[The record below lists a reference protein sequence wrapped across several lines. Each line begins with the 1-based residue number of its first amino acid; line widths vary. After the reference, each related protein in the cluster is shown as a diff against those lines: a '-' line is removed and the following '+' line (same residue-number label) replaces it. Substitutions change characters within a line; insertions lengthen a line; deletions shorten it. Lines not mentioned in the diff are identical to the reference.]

1 MHIRYVISFF
11 FVLLATSLS
20 AQEYLVISEQPDQ
33 QATAKMP
40 ANTAQAIFIASTPD
54 FAVTS
59 SNKTVDKVS
68 TPSQN
73 AQGLYEYA
81 ITLNLSGG
89 HNARHFRVDKNGTTF
104 FGETKEK
111 VVFAQGEIRYFFI
124 TEPEVKISVAR
135 SDDKTHLVQDQACV
149 EITSP
154 IYGLQIDASRE
165 LYCDIKTSE
174 TEKGLYVTSII
185 INTKSLDFLRRQYS
199 DGNGNIKE
207 ENAELWQDITTLRI
221 FFSNSNIVSIN
232 IDGIQQRTKQRYTII
247 TQTTG
252 KVSGGHTLNNVRS
265 LGKFTFVTLNAS
277 YGFTPFWSC
286 GFKVGQMKV
295 AGWYVSCMT
304 NFSFNGA
311 FQPFVE
317 NEQYDLTGR
326 SRTTRLSAMA
336 GVVVRVAK
344 PVALHAGVG
353 FGYFAQTFETEIGE
367 WHSLPK
373 NTIMGAD
380 VAVGVAFHIKKFM
393 LSVEAVSTNFKTIE
407 LKAGIG
413 LAFPTGKKYRKLEN
427 DEN

>member
-59 SNKTVDKVS
+59 SNKTVDKVA

-149 EITSP
+149 EFTSP
-154 IYGLQIDASRE
+154 IPDLQIDVSRE
-165 LYCDIKTSE
+165 LYCDIKTDE
-174 TEKGLYVTSII
+174 TGNGRYVTSII
-185 INTKSLDFLRRQYS
+185 INTEHLDFSRLQYS

-232 IDGIQQRTKQRYTII
+232 IDGIRQRTKQRYTII

-252 KVSGGHTLNNVRS
+252 MVSGGNASRHVMS
-265 LGKFTFVTLNAS
+265 LEEFTFVTLNAS
-277 YGFTPFWSC
+277 YWFTPLWSC
-286 GFKVGQMKV
+286 GFKVGQVKKIV
-295 AGWYVSCMT
+295 GWYISGMS
-304 NFSFNGA
+304 NFNFKGA
-311 FQPFVE
+311 FHPFVE
-317 NEQYDLTGR
+317 GKQYDITGR
-326 SRTTRLSAMA
+326 TKTIRISAI
-336 GVVVRVAK
+336 GGIVIRPTK
-344 PVALHAGVG
+344 PVAIHVGVG
-353 FGYFAQTFETEIGE
+353 FGYFTQTLDTQTGE

-373 NTIMGAD
+373 NTIIGAD

-393 LSVEAVSTNFKTIE
+393 LSMEAVTTNFKTIE
-407 LKAGIG
+407 MKAGIG
-413 LAFPTGKKYRKLEN
+413 FALPTPAKHHK
-427 DEN
+427 